1 AARVAN
7 AVLLPVGVVG
17 VAGAEL
23 RGDVRV
29 VLAALV
35 GVADQQRDRGA
46 GGAAL
51 VDAGKDLHL
60 VGLAPRRGV
69 ARLAGGA
76 ALQVVGELLRRDLQP
91 GRTAVDDAADGRA
104 VRLAE
109 GGDRQQPA
117 EGVAAQDVPRM
128 ETWTRP
134 PSIAH
139 RDACCS
145 ASGREKTLPR

>member
-1 AARVAN
+1 M
-7 AVLLPVGVVG
+7 
-17 VAGAEL
+17 AGTEL

-46 GGAAL
+46 GGTAL
-51 VDAGKDLHL
+51 VHAGQDLDL

-69 ARLAGGA
+69 AALAGGA
-76 ALQVVGELLRRDLQP
+76 PLEIVGELLRRDLQAR
-91 GRTAVDDAADGRA
+91 GAAIDDAADGRA
-104 VRLAE
+104 MRLAE

-117 EGVAAQDVPRM
+117 EGVAAQDAPRVR
-128 ETWTRP
+128 TSTRP

-139 RDACCS
+139 RRGCCS
-145 ASGREKTLPR
+145 ASAHGKTLPW